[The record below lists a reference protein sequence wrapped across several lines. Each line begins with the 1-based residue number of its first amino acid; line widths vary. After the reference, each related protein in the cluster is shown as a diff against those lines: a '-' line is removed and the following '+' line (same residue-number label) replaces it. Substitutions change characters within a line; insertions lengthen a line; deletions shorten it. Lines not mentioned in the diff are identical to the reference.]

1 MVSWFP
7 ELHDRGEQSPT
18 IDAPHPTC
26 HHPRPT
32 TNGPTLTTPTTASLL
47 RSMPIAPL
55 AATLAMQT
63 LATMTLYSI
72 PTVAPEV
79 ARDLSVNGTLVGSF
93 VAMAYGVGILS
104 AITSPG
110 LVRRYGGV
118 RASQT
123 VLLAAAAMLTAAALG
138 HGVAGL
144 ALSAIVLGLGYGAAA
159 TASTHLLVPQTPRPV
174 FNLVMSLRQIGV
186 PLGGVLAAL
195 ILPPLVLRIGWRGAL
210 LTQIVPILAL
220 MLVLEIPRRRW
231 DADAE
236 PGRAIFNRTLWQP
249 FAMLADQRI
258 RRLSLAGF
266 VYAGLALCM
275 VAFMTVQLTR
285 TVGLDLVQAGQ
296 VLAAYQIA
304 ASLSRP
310 VWGWMADRLLT
321 PSQTLSALGIG
332 MAVAAALT
340 GFYGP
345 GWPVWAVTLNAV
357 LAGATSGGYTGVVY
371 AEYAALGGARRTEA
385 TGLGT
390 AVMFF
395 GGMAVPPLF
404 GLLVAALGEFRGA
417 YEIGA
422 TLALAGGILLILP
435 ARARPLLALL
445 CLLPLAG
452 HAASDRGMVVSS
464 QRLAAEA
471 GAEILRQGG
480 NAVDAAVATGYAEA
494 VTNPCCGNIGGGGFL
509 VAHLADGRNV
519 FLNFRE
525 TAPAAASRDMYLDA
539 DGKPVRDD
547 SIYGWKAVAV
557 PGSVL
562 GLDTALVRYGSMP
575 RAKVMAAAIR
585 LARDGFVLTEPDAE
599 ILTAGARVMG
609 RDAEAN
615 RIFSG
620 LRAGDRL
627 VQADLAATLQDIADH
642 GPDAFYKGRI
652 PAAVEAASRAGG
664 GVLTAADFAAY
675 RVTEA
680 APLTCDYRG
689 FQVLS
694 APPPSS
700 GGVTLCETLNIL
712 EGFDL
717 HSLGFGSAAAEH
729 LTIEAFRRV
738 FYDRNTSLG
747 DPAFV
752 TNPLGRLLSK
762 TYAARL
768 RGTIGAGA
776 TPSASLGPMMGG
788 AAEKAETTHYS
799 VLDAA
804 GGAVSVTFTINGG
817 FGAGVVAPG
826 TGFLMNDEMDDF
838 TVKPGSPNM
847 FRLIQ
852 GEANAIAPGKRPL
865 SSMSPTIV
873 LKDGRVEMVVGSP
886 GGPRI
891 ITATTQAILNVLDYG
906 MDARAAVGTPRLHMQ
921 YLPDEVFVEP
931 GVLTAETQ
939 GALEAGGYVV
949 RVQKPW
955 SAVALIARGRLG
967 GYDGANDPRRPAG
980 AVVVP

>member
-1 MVSWFP
+1 M
-7 ELHDRGEQSPT
+7 
-18 IDAPHPTC
+18 
-26 HHPRPT
+26 
-32 TNGPTLTTPTTASLL
+32 TTPTTASLL

-79 ARDLSVNGTLVGSF
+79 ARDLAVNGTLVGGF

-123 VLLAAAAMLTAAALG
+123 VLLAAAAMLTAAAFG

-210 LTQIVPILAL
+210 LAEIVPILAL
-220 MLVLEIPRRRW
+220 ILALEIPRRRW

-236 PGRAIFNRTLWQP
+236 PGRTIFNRTLWQP
-249 FAMLADQRI
+249 FAMLAEQPI
-258 RRLSLAGF
+258 RRLSLAAF

-285 TVGLDLVQAGQ
+285 TVGLGLVQAGQ

-321 PSQTLSALGIG
+321 PSQTLSVLGMG
-332 MAVAAALT
+332 MAAAAALT

-345 GWPVWAVTLNAV
+345 GWPLWAITLNAV
-357 LAGATSGGYTGVVY
+357 LAGATTGGYTGVVY

-404 GLLVAALGEFRGA
+404 GALVAAMGDFRAA
-417 YEIGA
+417 YETGA
-422 TLALAGGILLILP
+422 ACALAGGILLILP
-435 ARARPLLALL
+435 ARARPLLAVL
-445 CLLPLAG
+445 CLLPVAG
-452 HAASDRGMVVSS
+452 HAGSDRGMVVSS

-471 GAEILRQGG
+471 GAAILRQGG
-480 NAVDAAVATGYAEA
+480 NAIDAAVATGYAEA

-509 VAHLADGRNV
+509 VAHLPDGRNV
-519 FLNFRE
+519 FINFRE
-525 TAPAAASRDMYLDA
+525 TAPAAASPGMYLDPN
-539 DGKPVRDD
+539 GNPVRAD
-547 SIYGWKAVAV
+547 SLYGWKAAAV

-562 GLDTALVRYGSMP
+562 GLDTALTRYGTMP

-585 LARDGFVLTEPDAE
+585 LARDGFVLTEPDAA
-599 ILTAGARVMG
+599 ILAAGARVLG
-609 RDAEAN
+609 RDAEAS
-615 RIFSG
+615 RIFRPD
-620 LRAGDRL
+620 LHAGDRL
-627 VQADLAATLQDIADH
+627 VQTDLAATLQAIADR

-664 GVLTAADFAAY
+664 GILTAADFAAY
-675 RVTEA
+675 RVTET
-680 APLTCDYRG
+680 APLSCTYRG
-689 FQVLS
+689 FLVLS

-712 EGFDL
+712 EGYDL
-717 HSLGFGSAAAEH
+717 RSLGWGSAGAVH
-729 LTIEAFRRV
+729 LTVEAFRRA
-738 FYDRNTSLG
+738 FHDRNTSLG
-747 DPAFV
+747 DPVFV
-752 TNPLGRLLSK
+752 RNPLDRLLSK
-762 TYAARL
+762 DYAARL
-768 RGTIGAGA
+768 RAGIGERA
-776 TPSASLGPMMGG
+776 TPSAELGAAMVA
-788 AAEKAETTHYS
+788 AAEKPETTHYS
-799 VLDAA
+799 VIDKN
-804 GGAVSVTFTINGG
+804 GSAVAVTFTVNGN

-865 SSMSPTIV
+865 SSMSPAVV
-873 LKDGRVEMVVGSP
+873 LKDGRVEMVAGSP

-891 ITATTQAILNVLDYG
+891 ITATAQAILNVLDYG
-906 MDARAAVGTPRLHMQ
+906 MDAKAAVGAPRLHMQ

-931 GVLTAETQ
+931 GALTADAQ

-955 SAVALIARGRLG
+955 SAVALIARVARG

-980 AVVVP
+980 AVAAP